1 MTRRMVVG
9 ITGASGAAYG
19 IRLLDELRVLGIE
32 SHLVMS
38 KAAELTLAYESDL
51 TPREVRAKA
60 DVVHAVHNVA
70 ASIASGSFRTMGMV
84 IAPCSVRTLG
94 EIASGVSSSVLTRA
108 ADVTLKE
115 RRPLVLMLRESP
127 LNLIHIR
134 NLETVTLAGAT
145 VCLPAPAFYNRPQ
158 TVDEIVDD
166 GVGRLL
172 DQFHLES
179 TLIRRWTDDHPAP
192 TEDAS

>member
-9 ITGASGAAYG
+9 MTGASGSVYG
-19 IRLLDELRVLGIE
+19 IRLLEELSVLGIE

-38 KAAELTLAYESDL
+38 KAAELTLSYESDL
-51 TPREVRAKA
+51 APRDVRAKA
-60 DVVHAVHNVA
+60 DVVHAVTNVA
-70 ASIASGSFRTMGMV
+70 ASIASGSFRTMGMI
-84 IAPCSVRTLG
+84 IAPCSVRTLA
-94 EIASGVSSSVLTRA
+94 EIATGVTTSLLTRA

-115 RRPLVLMLRESP
+115 RRPLVILLRESP
-127 LNLIHIR
+127 LNLVHIR

-158 TVDEIVDD
+158 TLQDVVDE

-172 DQFHLES
+172 DRFDLDS
-179 TLIRRWTDDHPAP
+179 SLINRWT
-192 TEDAS
+192 ED